1 MLEPL
6 ISFWLML
13 CHWVKFETAP
23 TEEELEDTIELLKR
37 QNLPLKLRA
46 RKNKSG
52 QEEYILYVRDADR
65 DLARYCTGWRPF

>member
-37 QNLPLKLRA
+37 QNMQTAMNR
-46 RKNKSG
+46 
-52 QEEYILYVRDADR
+52 I
-65 DLARYCTGWRPF
+65 W